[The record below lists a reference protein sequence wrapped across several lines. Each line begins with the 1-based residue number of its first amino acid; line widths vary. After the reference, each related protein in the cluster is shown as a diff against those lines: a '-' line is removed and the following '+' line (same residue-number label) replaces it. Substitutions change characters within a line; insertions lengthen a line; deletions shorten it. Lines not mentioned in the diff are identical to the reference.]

1 MTQRN
6 LLKIR
11 RMEVIQAY
19 IDNLES
25 EYVTQRNVL
34 KKVQKELTE
43 RQLIIL
49 KILLSD
55 NSITLDQMPK
65 RIYSG
70 TQGGT
75 QGGT

>member
-6 LLKIR
+6 LQKIR
-11 RMEVIQAY
+11 RKEVIQAY

-43 RQLIIL
+43 RQ
-49 KILLSD
+49 
-55 NSITLDQMPK
+55 
-65 RIYSG
+65 
-70 TQGGT
+70 
-75 QGGT
+75 

>member
-1 MTQRN
+1 MLSLIVPVLKETQRMTQRN

-34 KKVQKELTE
+34 KKVQKKLTE
-43 RQLIIL
+43 RQ
-49 KILLSD
+49 
-55 NSITLDQMPK
+55 
-65 RIYSG
+65 
-70 TQGGT
+70 
-75 QGGT
+75 

>member
-6 LLKIR
+6 LQKIR

-43 RQLIIL
+43 RQWIVLNL
-49 KILLSD
+49 LLSE
-55 NSITLDQMPK
+55 NSITLDQMSK
-65 RIYSG
+65 RIYCSTQDG

-75 QGGT
+75 

>member
-43 RQLIIL
+43 RQQIIL

>member
-34 KKVQKELTE
+34 KKVQKKLTE
-43 RQLIIL
+43 RQ
-49 KILLSD
+49 
-55 NSITLDQMPK
+55 
-65 RIYSG
+65 
-70 TQGGT
+70 
-75 QGGT
+75 